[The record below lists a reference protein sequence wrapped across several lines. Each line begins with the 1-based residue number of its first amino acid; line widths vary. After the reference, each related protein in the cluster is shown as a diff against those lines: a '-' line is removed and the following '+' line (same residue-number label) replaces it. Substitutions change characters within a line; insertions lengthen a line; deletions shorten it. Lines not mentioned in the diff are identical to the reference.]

1 MLLHIVGNGASLILI
16 HLCKSSSGHLYH
28 VYKAHEFLIF
38 TDRKLERCYGLTEL
52 LFQIQ
57 NQLSEGSLVIIHIA
71 DKEKSGKSI
80 GFTKFPSPY
89 RSRLNPRLTVYH
101 DNRRIRRRNSLFN
114 LSYKVEV
121 SGSIQNIHL
130 QLSGLSLILD
140 RNHGSGNGELPLLFF
155 FIKVR
160 QGVPVINTAHSIN
173 SRSYIS

>member
-1 MLLHIVGNGASLILI
+1 MLLHIVWNRTSLIFI
-16 HLCKSSSGHLYH
+16 HLCKASSGHLYH

-38 TDRKLERCYGLTEL
+38 TDRKLERSYGLTKL
-52 LFQIQ
+52 LFQVQ

-71 DKEKSGKSI
+71 DKEKSGKGI
-80 GFTKFPSPY
+80 GFAEFPGPY
-89 RSRLNPRLTVYH
+89 RSRLNPRLTVYY
-101 DNRRIRRRNSLFN
+101 DNRRIRRRNSLFH
-114 LSYKVEV
+114 LSNKVEV
-121 SGSIQNIHL
+121 SGSIQNVHL

-140 RNHGSGNGELPLLFF
+140 RNYGSGNGKLPLLFF